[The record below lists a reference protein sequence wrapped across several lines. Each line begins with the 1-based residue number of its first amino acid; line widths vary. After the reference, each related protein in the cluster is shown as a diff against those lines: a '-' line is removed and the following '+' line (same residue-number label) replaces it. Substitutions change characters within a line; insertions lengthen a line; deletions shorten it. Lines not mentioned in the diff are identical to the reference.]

1 MATTT
6 DLRPL
11 RDFDEHEVI
20 NFFGVSGALV
30 TKGTFVQ
37 AQGSG
42 LNLLDPMVLENQS
55 WLSQT
60 ISARFNVPNNVVPA
74 TSGQISN
81 KIIGMTLKTVQ
92 TYDENGLPLKWFP
105 EKAAQLDVVISGQAC
120 PIVSEGDFLYS
131 GFSTGDAAI
140 IAAGTGLGVTDD
152 SLGALKAIPNTLS
165 VSGIASP
172 NPAVV
177 AVALGPV
184 NSQGYSYIRLKL

>member
-1 MATTT
+1 MATNT

-11 RDFDEHEVI
+11 RQWSENDTI

-42 LNLLDPMVLENQS
+42 LNLLNTSVLENQS

-60 ISARFNVPNNVVPA
+60 VSARFNVPNNVVPA
-74 TSGQISN
+74 SSGQIAN
-81 KIIGMTLKTVQ
+81 RVIGMTVKTVQ
-92 TYDENGLPLKWFP
+92 TVDENGIPLKWYP
-105 EKAAQLDVVISGQAC
+105 AKAAQVDVVISGQAC
-120 PIVSEGDFLYS
+120 PIISEGDFLYS

-140 IAAGTGLGVTDD
+140 IAQGTGLGVSDD
-152 SLGALKAIPNTLS
+152 GLGSLKAVVNTSS
-165 VSGIASP
+165 VSGVSSP

-184 NSQGYSYIRLKL
+184 NAQGYAYIRLKL